1 MGSSAGHPAVSADGR
16 NADWRSPM
24 VPSEAP
30 LRCRHRRTH
39 HLSAVV
45 KVVTAET
52 CLHDDVHAVSVFSEE
67 RKSTC
72 QEEQL
77 RIVADTARLP

>member
-1 MGSSAGHPAVSADGR
+1 MSADGR
-16 NADWRSPM
+16 NADWRSPT

-30 LRCRHRRTH
+30 LRCRHHRTH

-52 CLHDDVHAVSVFSEE
+52 CLQDDVRAVSVFGEE
-67 RKSTC
+67 RKAVC
-72 QEEQL
+72 QEEPL
-77 RIVADTARLP
+77 PIVADTVRLL